1 MNSVHFFQYP
11 HTPCSTDWLA
21 SLSLTAPVLISMTPY
36 FTGDQT
42 VTLHDPEPISHG
54 LRLKYNPPSTFQAT
68 LLALTPANPK
78 TKAPSAKATI
88 RKTSWTVSHRVPEP
102 TFHLLQFTH
111 SSTISSAP
119 TRHHLEARMQ
129 GKEPRPASRWYSG
142 SGHRLWTQEIRFQ
155 SQLCHLTDCVPET

>member
-119 TRHHLEARMQ
+119 TRHHPRGTYARQ
-129 GKEPRPASRWYSG
+129 GAPPGRQVVQWFRA
-142 SGHRLWTQEIRFQ
+142 
-155 SQLCHLTDCVPET
+155 